1 MKPIKESIVDP
12 NKQPI
17 LDQYSFNRIFIN
29 MEDILH
35 VNKSLLDAL
44 LAYQQGNTIESFGSI
59 LSTHVSRH
67 Q

>member
-44 LAYQQGNTIESFGSI
+44 LVYQQGNTTESFGNI
-59 LSTHVSRH
+59 LSTHVSHH